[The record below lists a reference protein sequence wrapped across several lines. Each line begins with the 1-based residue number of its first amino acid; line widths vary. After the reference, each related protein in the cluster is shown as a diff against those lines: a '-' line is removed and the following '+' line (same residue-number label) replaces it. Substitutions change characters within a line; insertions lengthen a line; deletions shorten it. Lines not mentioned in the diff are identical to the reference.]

1 MVTKVN
7 FVPRDFKR
15 DVAGGDELILRNRYF
30 ETNPHLS
37 DDGASL
43 LARPGLNYITTVGV
57 GPIRGIFQTPDF
69 FDGNLFVA
77 SYDSL
82 YRVKS
87 DLTNELIIGGLINPE
102 RGVVNMTATA
112 PIGDTVPAYLFFTD
126 GAILYYYT
134 ENGSAQG
141 TVSGTPANN
150 DVVRIDTVYYQFT
163 TGSVNAGSPA
173 GTLANPWL
181 VAADLVVPANSWLHL
196 AQAIGASGTP
206 GTTYSTALTVAH
218 PTVIV
223 ASQGATS
230 VSVRARVAGVLG
242 NGIVTTETGVGIS
255 WTSGTLQNGGA
266 AQVGQVPTPEDI
278 GIFDVATTNSFVI
291 CVPTQEDETNGRFY
305 WIDPGELF
313 IDPLNFATA
322 ERSPD
327 GILGVEVM
335 GDQFWLPGAGSTEV
349 WYVSQDPINR
359 MQRLQGVVFDRGT
372 WEGTAI
378 AIHEALIVC
387 DANGAV
393 FEITGGSPKRIST
406 PDIEEQI
413 RKAIA
418 QQLAYSI

>member
-7 FVPRDFKR
+7 FIPRDFKR
-15 DVAGGDELILRNRYF
+15 NVAAGDELILRNRYF

-37 DDGASL
+37 EDGSSL
-43 LARPGLNYITTVGV
+43 LARPGLSYLTTVGA
-57 GPIRGIFQTPDF
+57 GPIRGIFQIPDF
-69 FDGNLFVA
+69 FDGDLFVA

-82 YRVKS
+82 YRVDQ
-87 DLTNELIIGGLINPE
+87 DLTSDLIIGGLINPE
-102 RGVVNMTATA
+102 KGSVNMTATA
-112 PIGDTVPAYLFFTD
+112 PIGETVPAYLFFCD

-150 DVVRIDTVYYQFT
+150 DVVRIDGVYYKFT
-163 TGSVNAGSPA
+163 TGSVNTGSPA
-173 GTLANPWL
+173 GTSGNPWL
-181 VAADLVVPANSWLHL
+181 VLADLATPANSWINL
-196 AQAIGASGTP
+196 AAAIQVDGTA
-206 GTTYSTALTVAH
+206 GTQYSTATTVH
-218 PTVIV
+218 PTVRV
-223 ASQGATS
+223 SNQGATL
-230 VSVRARVAGVLG
+230 VSVRAKTAGIIG
-242 NGIVTTETGVGIS
+242 NTIVTTETGAGIS
-255 WTSGTLQNGGA
+255 WTGGTLSGGGSP
-266 AQVGQVPTPEDI
+266 QVGQVPTPNDV
-278 GIFDVATTNSFVI
+278 GIFDVATSNSFVI
-291 CVPTQEDETNGRFY
+291 CIPTQEGENIGRFY

-313 IDPLNFATA
+313 INPLNFATA

-327 GILGVEVM
+327 GILGVEIM
-335 GDQFWLPGAGSTEV
+335 GDQFWLPGPASTEV

-372 WEGTAI
+372 WEGTTI
-378 AIHEALIVC
+378 AIHEAVFVC

-418 QQLAYSI
+418 TEIATTL

>member
-1 MVTKVN
+1 MVSKVN
-7 FVPRDFKR
+7 FIPRDFKR
-15 DVAGGDELILRNRYF
+15 DVAGGDQLILRNRYY
-30 ETNPHLS
+30 EINPHLS
-37 DDGASL
+37 EDGASL
-43 LARPGLNYITTVGV
+43 LARPGLKFLVDVGA

-82 YRVKS
+82 YRVDS
-87 DLTNELIIGGLINPE
+87 DLNVTFIVGGLTNPE

-112 PIGDTVPAYLFFTD
+112 PIGDSVPAYLFFTD
-126 GAILYYYT
+126 GSVLYYYT

-141 TVSGTPANN
+141 TISGTAANN
-150 DVVRIDTVYYQFT
+150 DVVRIGSTYYQFT

-173 GTLANPWL
+173 GTVGNPWL
-181 VAADLVVPANSWLHL
+181 VAADLVVTANSWVHL
-196 AQAIGASGTP
+196 AGAIMANGTA
-206 GTTYSTALTVAH
+206 GTDYSTGVTAH
-218 PTVIV
+218 PDVYV
-223 ASQGATS
+223 ASQAATS
-230 VSVRARVAGVLG
+230 VTVRVKVAGPFG
-242 NGIVTTETGVGIS
+242 NGIVTTETGTGIG
-255 WTSGTLQNGGA
+255 WTNGTLEDGGA
-266 AQVGQVPTPEDI
+266 PQVGQVPTPDDI
-278 GIFDVATTNSFVI
+278 GIFDVATSNSFVI
-291 CVPTQEDETNGRFY
+291 CLPTQEDEYTGRFY

-313 IDPLNFATA
+313 INPLNFATA

-327 GILGVEVM
+327 GILGVEIM

-378 AIHEALIVC
+378 AVHEAVFVC

-393 FEITGGSPKRIST
+393 FEIMGGSPKRVST

-413 RKAIA
+413 RKSIA
-418 QQLAYSI
+418 KQLATTI

>member
-7 FVPRDFKR
+7 FLPRDFKR
-15 DVAGGDELILRNRYF
+15 DVAGDEMILRNRYF
-30 ETNPHLS
+30 ETNPVLS
-37 DDGASL
+37 EDGASL
-43 LARPGLNYITTVGV
+43 LARPGLDFLVEVGA

-82 YRVKS
+82 YRVKE
-87 DLTNELIIGGLINPE
+87 DLTVEFIVGGLINPE

-112 PIGDTVPAYLFFTD
+112 PIGDDVPAYLFFAD

-141 TVSGTPANN
+141 VVSGTAANN
-150 DVVRIDTVYYQFT
+150 DVVRIGSVYYQFT
-163 TGSVNAGSPA
+163 TGSVDAGTPA

-181 VAADLVVPANSWLHL
+181 VAADLVVTSNSWANL
-196 AQAIGASGTP
+196 AAAIGASGTA
-206 GTTYSTALTVAH
+206 GTQYSTLLTAH
-218 PTVIV
+218 PDVFV
-223 ASQGATS
+223 AALSATS
-230 VSVRARVAGVLG
+230 VTVRAKVAGALG
-242 NGIVTTETGVGIS
+242 NGIVTTETGAGIS
-255 WTSGTLQNGGA
+255 WANGTLTDGGA
-266 AQVGQVPTPEDI
+266 SQVGQVPTPEDI
-278 GIFDVATTNSFVI
+278 GIFDVATVNSFVI
-291 CVPTQEDETNGRFY
+291 ALPTQEDESNGVFY
-305 WIDPGELF
+305 WIEPGELF

-327 GILGVEVM
+327 GLLGVEVL
-335 GDQFWLPGAGSTEV
+335 GDQFWLPGSGSTEV

-372 WEGTAI
+372 WEGTTV
-378 AIHEALIVC
+378 AIHEALFVC

-393 FEITGGSPKRIST
+393 FEITGGSPKRVST

-413 RKAIA
+413 RQAIA
-418 QQLAYSI
+418 LQLATTI

>member
-7 FVPRDFKR
+7 FIPRDFKR
-15 DVAGGDELILRNRYF
+15 NVAAGDELILRNRYF

-43 LARPGLNYITTVGV
+43 LARPGLNYLTTVGV

-82 YRVKS
+82 YRVDS
-87 DLTNELIIGGLINPE
+87 LLSNTLITNGLTNPE
-102 RGVVNMTATA
+102 QGVVNMTATA
-112 PIGDTVPAYLFFTD
+112 PIENTVPAYLFFTD
-126 GAILYYYT
+126 GNVLYYYT

-141 TVSGTPANN
+141 TISGTAANN
-150 DVVRIDTVYYQFT
+150 DVVRIGSTYYQFT

-173 GTLANPWL
+173 GTVGNPWL
-181 VAADLVVPANSWLHL
+181 VLVDLVVTANSWINL
-196 AQAIGASGTP
+196 AAAIMANGTA
-206 GTTYSTALTVAH
+206 GTQYSTATTAH
-218 PTVIV
+218 PDV
-223 ASQGATS
+223 AIGGISTS
-230 VSVRARVAGVLG
+230 ALIVRARVAGLLG
-242 NGIVTTETGVGIS
+242 NGIVTTETGTGIS
-255 WTSGTLQNGGA
+255 WTGGTLTGGGSS
-266 AQVGQVPTPEDI
+266 QVGQVPTPEDI
-278 GIFDVATTNSFVI
+278 GIFDVATVNSFVI
-291 CVPTQEDETNGRFY
+291 CIPTQEDQYTGRFY

-313 IDPLNFATA
+313 INPLNFATA

-327 GILGVEVM
+327 GILGVEVL
-335 GDQFWLPGAGSTEV
+335 GDQFWLPGPGSTEV

-359 MQRLQGVVFDRGT
+359 MQRLQGAVFDRGT
-372 WEGTAI
+372 WQGTSV

-413 RKAIA
+413 RKAISL
-418 QQLAYSI
+418 QLATTL